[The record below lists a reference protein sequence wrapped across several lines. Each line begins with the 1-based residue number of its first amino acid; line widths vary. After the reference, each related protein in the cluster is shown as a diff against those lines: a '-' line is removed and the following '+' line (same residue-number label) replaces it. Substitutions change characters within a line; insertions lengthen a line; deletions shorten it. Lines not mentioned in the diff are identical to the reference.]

1 MYRLGEIPSFWF
13 NSCVRLGLRD
23 PESETLTLVFLPD
36 IAFCWLITL
45 CCPQASYRF
54 FERRM
59 PPPLSKVL
67 LYIPNLLG
75 YFRIVAGLT
84 AFMLGLDGI
93 FGATLD
99 VVADIFLRSLLW
111 FRLTLDVIAT
121 YWSLRFIFTAVC
133 LSIISLEWSCCVASQ
148 MTAAYTGRPW
158 KGGQGQQSA
167 AEGFTPTYS
176 PFVKRVL
183 KNGLKSPLG
192 AWAVIGLYGTPVC
205 GLLVATSPD
214 GHAAAAVLPHWVL
227 TSILLPLCITGR
239 IIAFVLM
246 QDFDRA
252 E

>member
-1 MYRLGEIPSFWF
+1 
-13 NSCVRLGLRD
+13 
-23 PESETLTLVFLPD
+23 
-36 IAFCWLITL
+36 
-45 CCPQASYRF
+45 
-54 FERRM
+54 M

-67 LYIPNLLG
+67 LYTPNLLG
-75 YFRIVAGLT
+75 YSRIVAGLT
-84 AFMLGLDGI
+84 AFMLGLDGVRFAMVNSLLILTDWLDGFLAVRLRQKSI

-111 FRLTLDVIAT
+111 FRFTLDVIAT
-121 YWSLRFIFTAVC
+121 YWSLRFIFTAIS

-183 KNGLKSPLG
+183 DNGLKSPLG

-227 TSILLPLCITGR
+227 TSILLPFCITGR
-239 IIAFVLM
+239 VIAFVLM
-246 QDFDRA
+246 QDFDWA